1 MSLKPNIIS
10 KLGVIVLSI
19 VLLTGI
25 SFIPVLQVGV
35 YAADSR
41 NNYNNNKHLSN
52 KIGLVLA
59 K

>member
-1 MSLKPNIIS
+1 MRNRQHLKPNHLS

-25 SFIPVLQVGV
+25 SFIPILQAGV
-35 YAADSR
+35 YAQQPQSPQQNSR
-41 NNYNNNKHLSN
+41 
-52 KIGLVLA
+52 IGLVLA